1 MKHIQIRTG
10 NGLRPRLASTVNIGN
25 LFTELIKNSLQN
37 NATNVWIHYNK
48 QHVKVID
55 DGTGFDDVKDT
66 TGLNDFE
73 KYFVYGESYTKS
85 DKHLN
90 LGQMGIGGK
99 AANDRLSD
107 INNTHWS
114 IGTINKHNRCY
125 IMTFKSSNE
134 KYLVQIHPTV
144 RQTSRQEC
152 GIHTATGTVITIH
165 NLNQQLLESGFPDNV
180 IKNNIQQFFNML
192 YFQTKKQNR
201 TFNIRVNGE
210 LIKFDNK
217 LPGKP
222 WLNETRTIHYKMSGQ
237 QHSCTYDIRL
247 NTIREQQIH
256 PILNCV
262 DLISY
267 TRICKYMLNPQ
278 YLSKPIQSEYF
289 TWEDVFHF
297 WESNIRGYIIC
308 DALSDV
314 RDANGMAAKDLTH
327 HNLDNDHPITK
338 ALHVDINNIMCNK
351 ISTILKHE
359 HDPDTYAHEVLN
371 HVTHTISNNFNI
383 PNKFMTDY

>member
-1 MKHIQIRTG
+1 MEHIQIRTG
-10 NGLRPRLASTVNIGN
+10 NGLRPRLASTVNFGN

-37 NATNVWIHYNK
+37 NATNVWIGYNK

-55 DGTGFDDVKDT
+55 DGIGFDDVKDS
-66 TGLNDFE
+66 TGMNDFE

-107 INNTHWS
+107 IKNTHWS

-125 IMTFKSSNE
+125 IMSFKSSDE
-134 KYLVQIHPTV
+134 KFLDQIKPTLK
-144 RQTSRQEC
+144 QSSREEC
-152 GIHTATGTVITIH
+152 GINTATGTAITIH
-165 NLNQQLLESGFPDNV
+165 NLNKQLLESGFPDKE
-180 IKNNIQQFFNML
+180 IKKNIQQFFNML

-201 TFNIRVNGE
+201 TFNIYVNGE
-210 LIKFDNK
+210 LIKFNDS
-217 LPGKP
+217 LPGRP
-222 WLNETRTIHYKMSGQ
+222 WMNETRTIYYRANGN
-237 QHSCTYDIRL
+237 QHSCTYNLRL
-247 NTIREQQIH
+247 NSIRGQQVQSL
-256 PILNCV
+256 LNCV

-267 TRICKYMLNPQ
+267 TRICKYSLDPQ
-278 YLSKPIQSEYF
+278 RINKRIQNKYL
-289 TWEDVFHF
+289 TWEHIYHF
-297 WESNIRGYIIC
+297 WENNIRGYITC

-314 RDANGMAAKDLTH
+314 RDANGLAAKDLTH
-327 HNLDNDHPITK
+327 HNLNNDHPITQ
-338 ALHVDINNIMCNK
+338 ALHADINNIMYNK
-351 ISTILKHE
+351 ISTILRHVL
-359 HDPDTYAHEVLN
+359 DPDTYAQDVLN